1 MTVRQARLRTIWSII
16 VIAAGMLASGCAST
30 PAPMAGGPCSD
41 QALSIY
47 FADNSA
53 ELTGPA
59 RAVIADAGHQAG
71 QCRVREVEVVGL
83 ADYRGPPDANLVLSR
98 RRAEATAHA
107 LENVGLPTPRFTV
120 TAEGEAGAVA
130 APGVAVPM
138 RREVKVMIR
147 FDR

>member
-1 MTVRQARLRTIWSII
+1 MWRARLRTVWS
-16 VIAAGMLASGCAST
+16 VIALAAGMLASGCAST
-30 PAPMAGGPCSD
+30 PAPLAVGPCAD
-41 QALSIY
+41 QSLSIY

-53 ELTGPA
+53 ELTAPA

-98 RRAEATAHA
+98 QRAEATARA
-107 LENVGLPTPRFTV
+107 LEQVGLPTPRFSV

-138 RREVKVMIR
+138 RREVKVLIR
-147 FDR
+147 FGR